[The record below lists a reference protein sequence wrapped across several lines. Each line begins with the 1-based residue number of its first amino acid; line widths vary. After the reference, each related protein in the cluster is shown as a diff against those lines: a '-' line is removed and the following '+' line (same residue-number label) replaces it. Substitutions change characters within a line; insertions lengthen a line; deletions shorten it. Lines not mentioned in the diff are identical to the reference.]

1 MKKEFSLQK
10 TYDVNVTIEIIK
22 ENDSYIALVNR
33 NFDDLW
39 KEQDRYDCWI
49 ENNEDF
55 CTEPN
60 NTEQEYDA
68 IVETFREYIIA
79 NSTDKF
85 ARICDKCGNG
95 MNDGYVVGGGDE
107 YYCSPECL
115 HQIYTPKEWQ
125 EMYDD
130 SEENGGNDNYW
141 TQWEEGEEE
150 YILFDNKLITI

>member
-1 MKKEFSLQK
+1 MKKEFTLPK

-22 ENDSYIALVNR
+22 ENDSYVALVNR
-33 NFDDLW
+33 NFDELW

-68 IVETFREYIIA
+68 IVDTFRDYVLI
-79 NSTDKF
+79 NSIDTY
-85 ARICDKCGNG
+85 ARKCDKCNNG
-95 MNDGYVVGGGDE
+95 MNEGYVVYGGDE

-115 HQIYTPKEWQ
+115 HQVYTPKEWQ
-125 EMYDD
+125 QMYDN
-130 SEENGGNDNYW
+130 SEEYGGNDNYW
-141 TQWEEGEEE
+141 TQWEDENV
-150 YILFDNKLITI
+150 YALFDNQLIEI